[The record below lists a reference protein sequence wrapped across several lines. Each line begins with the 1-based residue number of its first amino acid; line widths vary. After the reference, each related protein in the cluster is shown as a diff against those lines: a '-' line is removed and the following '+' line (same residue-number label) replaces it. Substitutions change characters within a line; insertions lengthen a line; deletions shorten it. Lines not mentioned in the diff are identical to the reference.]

1 MSVCLHKVWGD
12 LDVADITYA
21 NIIAHGES
29 SLEENI
35 THICYAWLSR
45 DSNCRLLQEGRQ
57 NIPNQQNWIID

>member
-35 THICYAWLSR
+35 THICYA
-45 DSNCRLLQEGRQ
+45 
-57 NIPNQQNWIID
+57 